1 MNATHSLT
9 DDRRRLVDLLPQ
21 FLKRRRSGFGRGGL
35 QALLE
40 ESRLTR
46 PAFFLL
52 RAIVEETD
60 PGVGMTETELRANLF
75 NPYATVNAA
84 LDLLPTLV
92 EQGKLTQDGERYIVT
107 VAGRDPIERSERGA
121 HAYLATL
128 EPIPA
133 DDLTRLADTLRAIA
147 ERMWSAPEPAIK
159 AHQARVCRLVPVSTN
174 AAMVRLD
181 VAVYTLWTAR
191 DDAHMAAWRA
201 AGFDGPT
208 VDLLSRLWSHGRHT
222 LADLTEVM
230 RPSQRPQDIEAGV
243 EALISAGYVARDRDV
258 LQLTPQGRV
267 TRDWIEAET
276 NRMYFAPWPPLTLNE
291 VAWLRGALQTVCE
304 RLP

>member
-9 DDRRRLVDLLPQ
+9 DHRRTLLDLLPQ
-21 FLKRRRSGFGRGGL
+21 FLRRRRSGWGGL
-35 QALLE
+35 PTLLQ
-40 ESRLTR
+40 ESQLTR

-60 PGVGMTETELRANLF
+60 PGVDMTETELRANLF
-75 NPYATVNAA
+75 NPYATVNSA
-84 LDLLPTLV
+84 LDLLPALV
-92 EQGKLTQDGERYIVT
+92 EQGMLTQDGEHYTVT
-107 VAGRDPIERSERGA
+107 AAARALIERAERAA

-128 EPIPA
+128 ELLPA
-133 DDLTRLADTLRAIA
+133 DQLTRLADSLGAIA
-147 ERMWSAPEPAIK
+147 DRMWSAPEPAIK
-159 AHQARVCRLVPVSTN
+159 AHQARVRRLGVAATN
-174 AAMVRLD
+174 VAMVRLEL
-181 VAVYTLWTAR
+181 AVYTLWTAR

-222 LADLTEVM
+222 LVDLTEAM
-230 RPSQRPQDIEAGV
+230 RLSQRPQDIEAGV
-243 EALISAGYVARDRDV
+243 GALISAGYIARDGDV

-276 NRMYFAPWPPLTLNE
+276 NRMYFAPWPPLELSE
-291 VAWLRGALQTVCE
+291 IAWLREAFQTVCE
-304 RLP
+304 RLR